1 VVTTSYTHE
10 ALFFDSRRALLEAA
24 VPWLRE
30 GLQAG
35 EHVALVCT
43 EDNNTALAAALG
55 PDPRVMVL
63 PRTRIYR
70 KAVDAVAFFHDL
82 VTARVAAGQPRVRLV
97 GEVGFDTRP
106 QGHDE
111 WCRYEAV
118 CNHALAPL
126 PLWSVC
132 AYDTQVLPR
141 PLLDTAW
148 VTHPWLRAGGERARN
163 GDFVQ
168 PARLLRNLA
177 GPLEPPSAEVATFTL
192 TELGELPGLRR
203 WLQGRLDAAQVETE
217 AAENAVLAVDEVAAN
232 GVRHGRPPVEVA
244 LCLTPARVV
253 CDITDR
259 GAGLTDPLAGY
270 TPPDPLQLLE
280 GGVGLWMTR
289 RLCED
294 VTTGRTPTG
303 FTVRLTLAGALS

>member
-1 VVTTSYTHE
+1 MTTSYTHE
-10 ALFFDSRRALLEAA
+10 ALFFDSRRALLQAA
-24 VPWLRE
+24 VPWLCE
-30 GLQAG
+30 GLEAG

-43 EDNNTALAAALG
+43 GENNAALAGAIG

-70 KAVDAVAFFHDL
+70 KAVDAVAFYHDL
-82 VTARVAAGQPRVRLV
+82 ITARVAAGQPRVRLV
-97 GEVGFDTRP
+97 GEVGFDIRP

-111 WCRYEAV
+111 WCRFEAV

-132 AYDTQVLPR
+132 AYDTRALPR

-163 GDFVQ
+163 GDFVH
-168 PARLLRNLA
+168 PARVLQGLA
-177 GPLEPPSAEVATFTL
+177 RPLEPPATGAAALAL
-192 TELGELPGLRR
+192 TGPGELPGLRR
-203 WLQGRLDAAQVETE
+203 WLRARLEAAQVEPE
-217 AAENAVLAVDEVAAN
+217 AVENAVLAVDEVAAN
-232 GVRHGRPPVEVA
+232 GLRHGRPPVEVA
-244 LCLTPARVV
+244 LWLTAQGVL
-253 CDITDR
+253 CDVTD
-259 GAGLTDPLAGY
+259 GGSGITDPLAGY

-303 FTVRLTLAGALS
+303 FTVRLTLARAAA